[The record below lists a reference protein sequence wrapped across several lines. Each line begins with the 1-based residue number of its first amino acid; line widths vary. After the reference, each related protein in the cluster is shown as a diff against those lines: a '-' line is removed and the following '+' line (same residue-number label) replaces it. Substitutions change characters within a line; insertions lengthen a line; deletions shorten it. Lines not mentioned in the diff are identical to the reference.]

1 MANYREDNIN
11 IDNDIDDEIMRRVI
25 EESMNHTHGKYTYG
39 ENVDDNIDDDV
50 VENDEEFNRAI
61 LESEKINVKQLH
73 QQNYDSNTIF
83 KQNDDVLK
91 SMISKFNILK
101 HSNIVDSQPAQPVQL
116 AELVQPAELAEP
128 VQPAELAEP
137 VQPAELAEP
146 VQHAQP
152 TQPAQNTITDTKLT
166 LEQLREQRLKYFT
179 KK

>member
-11 IDNDIDDEIMRRVI
+11 IDNDIDDEIMRQVI
-25 EESMNHTHGKYTYG
+25 EESMNHTHGKYAYDVNLD
-39 ENVDDNIDDDV
+39 EDDV
-50 VENDEEFNRAI
+50 TENDKEINIAI

-101 HSNIVDSQPAQPVQL
+101 HANIVDSQPVQPVEPVQSAQP
-116 AELVQPAELAEP
+116 AEP
-128 VQPAELAEP
+128 VQSAQPAEP
-137 VQPAELAEP
+137 VQSAQPAEP
-146 VQHAQP
+146 VQ
-152 TQPAQNTITDTKLT
+152 NTMTDTKLL
-166 LEQLREQRLKYFT
+166 LEHLREQRLKYFT